1 MEETP
6 FTSETNRHLCRV
18 EIHDVGK
25 SNEETFGE
33 VVGAEGRGV
42 LVRGVDERR
51 RRSYLLRRQTGVTH
65 YVANQRLLNKR

>member
-65 YVANQRLLNKR
+65 YVTNQRLLNKR

>member
-18 EIHDVGK
+18 VIHDVGK

-51 RRSYLLRRQTGVTH
+51 RRS
-65 YVANQRLLNKR
+65 